1 MSNMIFDCLFWCV
14 SCLHSSCVASL
25 PWKPLF
31 KHLITARRLLNNCSI
46 PLNTCLFYWDFW
58 VCSRYLSIDSPI
70 HQTKFIRVSLCSI
83 VAWYLLWFIE
93 IFCPRYLSIYR
104 DFVFNRSSIP
114 FQSIE
119 LRFLYIL
126 LRSDPI
132 LHLFKYLDLSHLS
145 LDPNPFFSL
154 KSFLFLHLRPTPS
167 LNLLVSLSNPSF
179 SSFSHSFMHL
189 LT

>member
-1 MSNMIFDCLFWCV
+1 MIPPLIYRDF
-14 SCLHSSCVASL
+14 L
-25 PWKPLF
+25 P
-31 KHLITARRLLNNCSI
+31 LI
-46 PLNTCLFYWDFW
+46 P
-58 VCSRYLSIDSPI
+58 
-70 HQTKFIRVSLCSI
+70 
-83 VAWYLLWFIE
+83 
-93 IFCPRYLSIYR
+93 PRYLSIYR
-104 DFVFNRSSIP
+104 DFFFNRSLIP
-114 FQSIE
+114 SQSIE

-179 SSFSHSFMHL
+179 FIFSFIHAFIDLGFSFWENFGVFVYLSKFLGWVL
-189 LT
+189 LK

>member
-1 MSNMIFDCLFWCV
+1 MIPPLIYRDF
-14 SCLHSSCVASL
+14 L
-25 PWKPLF
+25 P
-31 KHLITARRLLNNCSI
+31 LI
-46 PLNTCLFYWDFW
+46 P
-58 VCSRYLSIDSPI
+58 P
-70 HQTKFIRVSLCSI
+70 Q
-83 VAWYLLWFIE
+83 
-93 IFCPRYLSIYR
+93 YLSIYR
-104 DFVFNRSSIP
+104 DFFFNRSSIP
-114 FQSIE
+114 SQSIE

-179 SSFSHSFMHL
+179 FIFSFIHAFIDLGFSFWENFGVFVYLSKFLGWVLLKWSHMFMYFIL
-189 LT
+189 CSL

>member
-1 MSNMIFDCLFWCV
+1 MYLVCIHLVLLLF
-14 SCLHSSCVASL
+14 LENLFSSIS
-25 PWKPLF
+25 
-31 KHLITARRLLNNCSI
+31 ITARHLLNNCSI

-58 VCSRYLSIDSPI
+58 VCSQYLSKDSPI
-70 HQTKFIRVSLCSI
+70 HQAKFFEVSLCSI

-93 IFCPRYLSIYR
+93 IFCPWYLLDTSRSIEI
-104 DFVFNRSSIP
+104 FFFNRSSIP
-114 FQSIE
+114 SQSIK

-167 LNLLVSLSNPSF
+167 LNLLVSLSNHSF